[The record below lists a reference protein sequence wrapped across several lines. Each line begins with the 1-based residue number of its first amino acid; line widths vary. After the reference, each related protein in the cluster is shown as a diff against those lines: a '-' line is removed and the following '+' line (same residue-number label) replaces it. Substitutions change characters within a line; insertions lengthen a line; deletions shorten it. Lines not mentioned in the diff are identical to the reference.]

1 MVLEGFFEK
10 FGNHVSQMQCPAKM
24 NSRAS
29 GGRHE
34 NCMPGQKNANHF
46 PYYVVK
52 YRESGSKYFPCKY
65 MEVL

>member
-10 FGNHVSQMQCPAKM
+10 FGNHVSQMQWPAKT

-29 GGRHE
+29 GGKTLKLAAE
-34 NCMPGQKNANHF
+34 QKSANHF

-52 YRESGSKYFPCKY
+52 YRESGSKIFA
-65 MEVL
+65 